1 MGDDSFTVLQ
11 WNVLAR
17 PYTGYNWGGGLS
29 IDISSRVP
37 CPDSAG
43 ATMQI
48 AGKRSIGKL
57 QPVEYLCTAHSS
69 ALQLHPAT
77 CCSASASA
85 AIACRVSRSP

>member
-57 QPVEYLCTAHSS
+57 QPVEYLCTLQRVATRPQLDQPHAARRPL
-69 ALQLHPAT
+69 AL
-77 CCSASASA
+77 
-85 AIACRVSRSP
+85 